1 MNRLLFVLPA
11 AAWLC
16 LGSLPAR
23 AQDGGN
29 AILNVN
35 VGEID
40 YTVKAEPVRST
51 AGEVM
56 EAVFDIL
63 ADKTT
68 KEQPGYAGAVRGC
81 AIAALNDVRRFHIT
95 DGLQVDPDDRTN
107 LFLDGVINYIS
118 VTSEIRDTGRSGDRP
133 PRRVPD
139 YYAQIGITLNVKD
152 AVDGTIIDSQIFEV
166 NKNSWTWWRTP
177 DSAMQKALE
186 KLRKNIT
193 EYYNTAYPFGAS
205 VLEWSGNSTS
215 AREVYIDLGSAHG
228 LQKGTHFTVYAL
240 GTIGGKETRRE
251 IGRLKVTRIEGD
263 EVSLCKVVSGGQDL
277 KTALENEMKLLI
289 ISTD

>member
-1 MNRLLFVLPA
+1 MNRLIFILPA
-11 AAWLC
+11 AALLY
-16 LGSLPAR
+16 LGTLPAG
-23 AQDGGN
+23 AQNDGN

-40 YTVKAEPVRST
+40 YTIKGEPVRST

-56 EAVFDIL
+56 EAVLDIL
-63 ADKTT
+63 ADKST

-81 AIAALNDVRRFHIT
+81 AIAALNDVRRFRIT
-95 DGLQVDPDDRTN
+95 DGLQVNPDDRTN

-118 VTSEIRDTGRSGDRP
+118 VTSEIRDTGKSGDRP
-133 PRRVPD
+133 PRRVPE

-152 AVDGTIIDSQIFEV
+152 AVDGTILDSQIFEV
-166 NKNSWTWWRTP
+166 NKYSWTWWKTP
-177 DSAMQKALE
+177 DSAIQKALE

-193 EYYNTAYPFGAS
+193 EYYNTAYPYSAS

-215 AREVYIDLGSAHG
+215 ARQMYIDLGSVHG
-228 LQKGTHFTVYAL
+228 VQKGTHFTVYAC

-251 IGRLKVTRIEGD
+251 IGRLKVTRVEGD
-263 EVSLCKVVSGGQDL
+263 EVSLCKVVSGGQDI
-277 KTALENEMKLLI
+277 KTALDNEMKLLI

>member
-1 MNRLLFVLPA
+1 MNRLFFVLPA
-11 AAWLC
+11 AVWLC
-16 LGSLPAR
+16 LGNLPVR
-23 AQDGGN
+23 AQDDGN
-29 AILNVN
+29 AILNVS

-40 YTVKAEPVRST
+40 YTIKGEPVRST

-56 EAVFDIL
+56 EAVLDIL
-63 ADKTT
+63 ADKST

-81 AIAALNDVRRFHIT
+81 AIAALNDVRRFRIT
-95 DGLQVDPDDRTN
+95 DGLQVNPDDRTN

-118 VTSEIRDTGRSGDRP
+118 VTSEIRDTGKSGDRP
-133 PRRVPD
+133 PRRVPE

-152 AVDGTIIDSQIFEV
+152 AVDGTILDSQIFEV
-166 NKNSWTWWRTP
+166 NKYSWTWWKTP
-177 DSAMQKALE
+177 DSAIQKALE

-193 EYYNTAYPFGAS
+193 EYYNTAYPYSAS

-215 AREVYIDLGSAHG
+215 ARQMYIDLGSVHG
-228 LQKGTHFTVYAL
+228 MQKGTHFTVYAC

-251 IGRLKVTRIEGD
+251 IGRLKVTRVEGD
-263 EVSLCKVVSGGQDL
+263 EVSLCKVVSGGQDI
-277 KTALENEMKLLI
+277 KTALDNEMKLLI